1 MWKGAATG
9 NPFQLVANYSQVG
22 DRQVREAAKR
32 LQEAA
37 ERQGDAGGK
46 EEKEGE
52 DRGQMEPKGEKVKK

>member
-32 LQEAA
+32 LQ
-37 ERQGDAGGK
+37 RGRGMLGVRRIRRGKTGDGWG
-46 EEKEGE
+46 
-52 DRGQMEPKGEKVKK
+52 PKAIR

>member
-1 MWKGAATG
+1 M
-9 NPFQLVANYSQVG
+9 
-22 DRQVREAAKR
+22 REAAKR

-52 DRGQMEPKGEKVKK
+52 DRGQMEPKGDKVKK